1 GRDRR
6 PSTTDSAPSRRAWTR
21 SRRSREATR
30 STRSRSRFPDGRLS
44 FPLQAGAYNRV
55 QMPFHPLWLVLIL
68 VVVLIVFGPGRLP
81 ELGGAVGKAMREFRK
96 ATTELTN
103 EVTSAA
109 QAKPETPA
117 PAESVAKAPT
127 STSPEADTSKN

>member
-1 GRDRR
+1 
-6 PSTTDSAPSRRAWTR
+6 
-21 SRRSREATR
+21 
-30 STRSRSRFPDGRLS
+30 
-44 FPLQAGAYNRV
+44 
-55 QMPFHPLWLVLIL
+55 MPFHPLWLVLIL
-68 VVVLIVFGPGRLP
+68 IVVLIVFGPGRLP

-117 PAESVAKAPT
+117 PAESAAKAPT
-127 STSPEADTSKN
+127 STSSEADTSKN